1 MARPA
6 NRGARRVVAAC
17 AVLVGLGASLAGC
30 STGAYQYE
38 SNKQF
43 GVYFKVPTAWKPF
56 NRLTLFNVFDVNSTD
71 GSVSEQ
77 GASEVFAS
85 QWQLAFDG
93 SGKAKVADL
102 DPTAD
107 TPVVRVLVRPIL
119 TDEQQTFS
127 LNDLRAADLFDPT
140 TLGEAIQSESTT
152 PITSYSQIIQPSELQ
167 TLTDQPL
174 KQKGFIGV
182 HYVANLRENSGGQL
196 VTFDITGW
204 ADTALSTEYF
214 MIVSCSNLCYT
225 DNESTI
231 SKITS
236 SFTVRGTS

>member
-6 NRGARRVVAAC
+6 KRGAWRWSAVVAA
-17 AVLVGLGASLAGC
+17 AVGLSGLLAGC
-30 STGAYQYE
+30 STGPYHYVA
-38 SNKQF
+38 NKQF
-43 GVYFKVPTAWKPF
+43 GVYFKVPTSWKPF
-56 NRLTLFNVFDVNSTD
+56 NRLTLFNVFDVNTSG
-71 GSVSEQ
+71 GSVSQQ
-77 GASEVFAS
+77 GASEVFNS

-93 SGKAKVADL
+93 SGQAKVADL
-102 DPTAD
+102 DPTSN

-119 TDEQQTFS
+119 ADEQQSFS

-140 TLGEAIQSESTT
+140 VLGEAIQSESST
-152 PITSYSQIIQPSELQ
+152 PITSYSQIIQPSQLQ
-167 TLTDQPL
+167 TLLDQPL
-174 KQKGFIGV
+174 KQKGFFGV
-182 HYVANLRENSGGQL
+182 HYVANLRENKGGQL

-225 DNESTI
+225 DYESTI